1 MGKERRKKVRIEK
14 IKKRQKNKRKRPTGG
29 VQLAHA
35 SEIAGAYARISAPQ
49 TNMLLPYPFHFFKF
63 ANII

>member
-14 IKKRQKNKRKRPTGG
+14 IKKRQKNKRKRPAGG

-35 SEIAGAYARISAPQ
+35 SEIAGAYARISAPPKQ
-49 TNMLLPYPFHFFKF
+49 ICYYHILFISSSSP
-63 ANII
+63 I